1 MAAMF
6 ALSPPRLPGPVRRAL
21 LIGAALLTLGA
32 AGGAAR
38 SAVDAPQP
46 HCGDPGS
53 AQFPIGSRLSGGPAA
68 YEPGGAPRTW
78 RLELRNATDAA
89 CRDVHP
95 VAVLSDKGRAL
106 GPAHIRLDFYDAG
119 GARWLPVT
127 FERTEEAENVGVLG
141 GGSAEN
147 ASGFP
152 GFVVPPHGAVTV
164 PLRLAF
170 ADDAPAGPV
179 TANVTAVQKRGD
191 DGAWVGE
198 SDDYTFTVEPGRPG
212 RPGGPGGGAH
222 PGRTNPAAAPGGS
235 RGDRGDD
242 DAPPALADTGDALP
256 LYGIGAT
263 ACALLAGGTALVLGT
278 RAVRRRTAA
287 VQEEVRAAEEEV
299 RRPPGE

>member
-21 LIGAALLTLGA
+21 LVGAALLVLGA

-38 SAVDAPQP
+38 SAADAPQP
-46 HCGDPGS
+46 QSPCGDPRS
-53 AQFPIGSRLSGGPAA
+53 AQFPIGSRLSGGPGA
-68 YEPGGAPRTW
+68 YERGGAPRTW
-78 RLELRNATDAA
+78 RLELRNATDAE

-106 GPAHIRLDFYDAG
+106 EPGHIHLDFYDAG
-119 GARWLPVT
+119 GTRWLPVT

-141 GGSAEN
+141 GGSAGD
-147 ASGFP
+147 AAGFP

-170 ADDAPAGPV
+170 ADDAPTGPV

-198 SDDYTFTVEPGRPG
+198 SDDYAFAVEPARPG
-212 RPGGPGGGAH
+212 SGARPGHTNRAAVPGGG
-222 PGRTNPAAAPGGS
+222 GNRGS
-235 RGDRGDD
+235 DD
-242 DAPPALADTGDALP
+242 DPPALADTGDALP

-263 ACALLAGGTALVLGT
+263 ACALLAGGTAVLLGT
-278 RAVRRRTAA
+278 RAVRRRAAA
-287 VQEEVRAAEEEV
+287 VQEEVRAAAGV
-299 RRPPGE
+299 RPPPGADH